1 MKKRLVISIFI
12 LLFLTTITSKQTI
25 KVARFDFK
33 EIYIENNSLLN
44 ANDIKKQLITIYG
57 KNLIF
62 LKNIEIEKELM
73 KNSFIEGFNIKKK
86 YPNTLKIKIFEKK
99 PIAILIKNKK
109 KYYLSEKIDLIEFNN
124 FQNFKNLPY
133 VIGNENEFKI
143 FYYNLKKV
151 DFPIELVNKFV
162 LYDSKRWDIETIN
175 KNTIKLPSENY
186 LESLENYLKFR
197 NQIEFKK
204 YKLFDYRINN
214 QLILK

>member
-25 KVARFDFK
+25 KVAKFDLK

-44 ANDIKKQLITIYG
+44 ADDIKKQLISIYG

-62 LKNIEIEKELM
+62 LKNIEIEKKLM

-151 DFPIELVNKFV
+151 DFPLELVNKFV

-197 NQIEFKK
+197 NQIESKK

>member
-25 KVARFDFK
+25 KVAKFDLK

-44 ANDIKKQLITIYG
+44 ADDIKKQLISIYG

-62 LKNIEIEKELM
+62 LKNIEIEKKLM

-151 DFPIELVNKFV
+151 DFPLGLVNKFV

-197 NQIEFKK
+197 NQIESKK

>member
-1 MKKRLVISIFI
+1 M
-12 LLFLTTITSKQTI
+12 
-25 KVARFDFK
+25 
-33 EIYIENNSLLN
+33 
-44 ANDIKKQLITIYG
+44 
-57 KNLIF
+57 
-62 LKNIEIEKELM
+62 
-73 KNSFIEGFNIKKK
+73 
-86 YPNTLKIKIFEKK
+86 
-99 PIAILIKNKK
+99 
-109 KYYLSEKIDLIEFNN
+109 
-124 FQNFKNLPY
+124 
-133 VIGNENEFKI
+133 
-143 FYYNLKKV
+143 KKV